1 MSIFNTLFGKKGISD
16 KVKVLSKA
24 DYAQAI
30 KGGNVQLVDVRTA
43 REFRSGHIKGAK
55 NIDFFS
61 LGSFNASFEKMDKNK
76 AVYLYCQSGNRSQK
90 AAKRLV
96 KMGFETVIDLSGGYG
111 AWSH

>member
-1 MSIFNTLFGKKGISD
+1 MSLLKRFFGKTEASD
-16 KVKVLSKA
+16 KVRVLSKV

-61 LGSFNASFEKMDKNK
+61 LGSFNASFEKMDRDK
-76 AVYLYCQSGNRSQK
+76 AIYLYCQSGNRSQK

-96 KMGFETVIDLSGGYG
+96 KMGFETVIDLSGGYS
-111 AWSH
+111 AWSR